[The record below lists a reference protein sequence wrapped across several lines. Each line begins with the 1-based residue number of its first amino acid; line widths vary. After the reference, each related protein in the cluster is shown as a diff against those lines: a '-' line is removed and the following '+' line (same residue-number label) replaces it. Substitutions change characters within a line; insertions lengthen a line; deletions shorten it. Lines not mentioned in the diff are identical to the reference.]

1 MLEEVVK
8 IQQVLREM
16 NDNIV
21 KDLWMVA
28 LGTSMLNVTV

>member
-28 LGTSMLNVTV
+28 LWTSMLNVTV

>member
-8 IQQVLREM
+8 TEQVLREM

-28 LGTSMLNVTV
+28 LETSMLNVTV